1 MKRTK
6 RICAAMLALL
16 TMLTLASLLCAC
28 SKGEWSPMEAEP
40 GYYDGADYSYNA
52 SPVADGLTDAYKK
65 DAAGAPVKIDGDEA
79 KPAGENDLAERKI
92 IRNYQ
97 LSGETLTYE
106 ESLAALKDKIAACGG
121 YVEQSSEQDRSYY
134 SDNLRYARLV
144 IRIPEKRSEE
154 FLKGIGGL
162 INLTRCEETT
172 EDVTLTYVDI
182 ESRVNALRAEETALL
197 AMLEKAEDVGTLIT
211 IQDRLSQLRYE
222 IESYRSRLNKLD
234 NLVSYC
240 TFTVSLSEVAD
251 FTKIPEKDQTVW
263 QEIGEK
269 FKQSLEDVGYGL
281 RCFFVWF
288 VGNLPHIVAWLV
300 VVALIVL
307 VIVLLCRG
315 GKKRRAKR
323 AAKKAAKGE

>member
-1 MKRTK
+1 MNTK
-6 RICAAMLALL
+6 RFLALL
-16 TMLTLASLLCAC
+16 GALLTLTSLLCAC

-65 DAAGAPVKIDGDEA
+65 DAAEV
-79 KPAGENDLAERKI
+79 PAEGEKTVTGENDLAERKI

-97 LSGETLTYE
+97 INGETLTYE

-134 SDNLRYARLV
+134 SENLRYARLV

-154 FLKGIGGL
+154 FLGGL
-162 INLTRCEETT
+162 DGLLNLTRCEEST
-172 EDVTLTYVDI
+172 EDVTLAYVDI
-182 ESRVNALRAEETALL
+182 ESRVKALRAEETALL
-197 AMLEKAEDVGTLIT
+197 SMLEKAEDVGTLIT

-222 IESYRSRLNKLD
+222 IESYQSRLNKLD

-240 TFTVSLSEVAD
+240 TFTVSLTEVAD
-251 FTKIPEKDQTVW
+251 LTKIPEKNQTVW

-269 FKQSLEDVGYGL
+269 FKQSLADVGYGL

-288 VGNLPHIVAWLV
+288 VGNLPHIVVWLV
-300 VVALIVL
+300 VVALIVFV
-307 VIVLLCRG
+307 VILLCRG